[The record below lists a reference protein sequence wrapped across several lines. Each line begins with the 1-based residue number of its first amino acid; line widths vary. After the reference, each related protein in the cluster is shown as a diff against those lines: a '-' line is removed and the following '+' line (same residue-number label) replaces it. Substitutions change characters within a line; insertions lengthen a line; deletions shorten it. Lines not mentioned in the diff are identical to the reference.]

1 MPTCKKCHRK
11 WSWWKTLK
19 KTFSFRIGIA
29 CPFCNEKQYFSA
41 RYRLRGTIIPFFI
54 SPLIM
59 FTGIYFGY
67 SYITLLIALSILLVF
82 FVVNPFFVELSDK
95 EEPLF

>member
-1 MPTCKKCHRK
+1 
-11 WSWWKTLK
+11 
-19 KTFSFRIGIA
+19 
-29 CPFCNEKQYFSA
+29 
-41 RYRLRGTIIPFFI
+41 
-54 SPLIM
+54 M